1 MNIFSNQRFKFSLPD
16 DVHFINA
23 AYMSPLL
30 KTVEEAGINGIL
42 RKRFPGSIQPDDFF
56 DDAIV
61 LKEKFAKLIN
71 GNALQV
77 AIVPSASYGL
87 ASVFQNIKPGFG
99 NKLLM
104 VEDEFPSVY
113 HAMERWCG
121 LHGQSLQIV
130 RRPSSFKGRTQSW
143 NEALLNAIDAQTT
156 ALCLS
161 PIHWMDGL
169 VFDLAAV
176 SNRCRETGTKLVIDG
191 TQWIGAHPFD
201 VTNIQP
207 AAVVCAGY
215 KWLMGPY
222 SSGLVWYG
230 EDLLNGQPLEQSW
243 LSRSQ
248 ARDFTALT
256 RPDPDWMPGAGRF
269 DMGEYGNFIQLP
281 MMIAAMNQLLEWT
294 PTDIQNY
301 CSTISMPL
309 RKWLMERELTDDY
322 TTEKSAAH
330 IFSLQMSSMDKAKE
344 LAATLK
350 LKKIYV
356 SVRGTVIR
364 IAPHVYNTNEDFHV
378 LEEVLAA
385 NL

>member
-30 KTVEEAGINGIL
+30 KTVEEAGINGLL

-113 HAMERWCG
+113 YTMERWCN
-121 LHGQSLQIV
+121 LNGQSLQIV
-130 RRPSSFKGRTQSW
+130 RRPASFRGRAQCW
-143 NEALLNAIDAQTT
+143 NEALLNAIDVQTT

-222 SSGLVWYG
+222 SSGLAWYG
-230 EDLLNGQPLEQSW
+230 EDLLNGQPLEHSW

-294 PTDIQNY
+294 PTGIQNY
-301 CSTISMPL
+301 CSSISMPL

-322 TTEKSAAH
+322 PTEKSAAH